1 MKLLLA
7 APASFLP
14 SEPTALAVQL
24 SIMHFFMKL
33 VLAAPASGLPS
44 LPMAFVSQE
53 SSANAE
59 PAAKVART
67 ATRKSFFMAWSPW
80 GQNNTGLELGIVTR
94 SSYGP
99 EQTFRY
105 ANVFPAI
112 PIFMRLLTGTLTL
125 WLLRQNRK
133 RPASAAG

>member
-14 SEPTALAVQL
+14 SEPTALASQL

-44 LPMAFVSQE
+44 LPMALLSQV

-80 GQNNTGLELGIVTR
+80 SQNNAGLELGIVTR
-94 SSYGP
+94 SSSQP
-99 EQTFRY
+99 EQAFRY
-105 ANVFPAI
+105 TIVFAAI
-112 PIFMRLLTGTLTL
+112 P
-125 WLLRQNRK
+125 
-133 RPASAAG
+133 